1 VAEARRCVVLGLGNT
16 LNRDEGLGVHLLPLL
31 QKRIGSRTTAEFL
44 DGGTLGLNLLPL
56 VEECLHL
63 LILDAVD
70 AGKQKA
76 TVVELARDEIPLY
89 SGVRLSQHQVT
100 FQEVL
105 GLAHMRGRLP
115 AHLHLVGIQ
124 PADLSVGY
132 GLSEEIQRV
141 VPVALQRAED
151 VLRSWGLIMKN
162 LEAEH
167 VSGRS
172 R

>member
-1 VAEARRCVVLGLGNT
+1 MATRCVVLGLGNT

-31 QKRIGSRTTAEFL
+31 QERIGSRTLAEFL

-56 VEECLHL
+56 VEQCRHL

-70 AGKQKA
+70 ARKPEA
-76 TVVELARDEIPLY
+76 AVVELARDEIPMF
-89 SGVRLSQHQVT
+89 SGVKMSEHQVT

-105 GLAHMRGRLP
+105 GLAQFRGKLP
-115 AHLHLVGIQ
+115 EHIHLVGIQ
-124 PADLSVGY
+124 PVDLSVGY
-132 GLSEEIQRV
+132 GMSMGV
-141 VPVALQRAED
+141 QRAVPLALRRAEE
-151 VLRSWGLIMKN
+151 VLRSWGMVLET

-167 VSGRS
+167 VPGCS